1 MHESPRDILRR
12 RAPGLDLTLACL
24 MMGLLAGCSHTPH
37 RTSMS
42 PSSKTTAANAAKAK
56 GQETSSKDA
65 ERDALTE
72 EPEETTVVMGL
83 IGTTGSEAAIV
94 GAFDEEG
101 LSAAITDGADGH
113 GGDTILGHGG
123 DGGGGFG
130 LGGLGSG
137 PRGEGLGM
145 GTRAADLPS
154 VTLTGESIT
163 LGGPGKLEEEII
175 LRVLRR
181 HQSVMRYCYERA
193 LVNDPSLS
201 GRVTLRWTIQTDGNT
216 STGTVTHDDMAVDQV
231 GACIAGRLKRMRFP
245 TPSGGEVV
253 VERTWRFATQTAKP

>member
-1 MHESPRDILRR
+1 
-12 RAPGLDLTLACL
+12 
-24 MMGLLAGCSHTPH
+24 
-37 RTSMS
+37 MS
-42 PSSKTTAANAAKAK
+42 ASSKTTAANAAKAK

-65 ERDALTE
+65 ERDALIE
-72 EPEETTVVMGL
+72 ELEETTAVMGL
-83 IGTTGSEAAIV
+83 IGTTGSESAIV

-123 DGGGGFG
+123 DGGGGSGGFG

-163 LGGPGKLEEEII
+163 LGGPGKLEEGII

-181 HQSVMRYCYERA
+181 HQSMMRYCYERA

-201 GRVTLRWTIQTDGNT
+201 GQVTLRWTIQTDGKT
-216 STGTVTHDDMAVDQV
+216 STVTITHDDMANDQV
-231 GACIAGRLKRMRFP
+231 GACVAGRFKRVRFP